1 MGACSIFL
9 WFISQHDVWNLTWWL
24 VSRFTDY
31 QTLCDDD
38 FADVACEKTKVSEW
52 LKDDDGENLFY
63 YGMDVLW
70 YYTAN
75 MKTAGS
81 NARRFKLLSKIAEVV
96 LIIPHSN
103 AELERL
109 FSLVKKKK
117 SLERSSM
124 KLDGKLSSI
133 LAMKTKYPESSTP
146 CYHWKPTEDILKT
159 SKKAAIHYNKEQK

>member
-1 MGACSIFL
+1 
-9 WFISQHDVWNLTWWL
+9 
-24 VSRFTDY
+24 
-31 QTLCDDD
+31 
-38 FADVACEKTKVSEW
+38 
-52 LKDDDGENLFY
+52 
-63 YGMDVLW
+63 MDVLW

-117 SLERSSM
+117 IFRMLIYETRWEV
-124 KLDGKLSSI
+124 I
-133 LAMKTKYPESSTP
+133 
-146 CYHWKPTEDILKT
+146 
-159 SKKAAIHYNKEQK
+159 